1 MAHVIHKTAI
11 GGGRHSFDLPE
22 QLTDKEE
29 NALSCHGFCSDCDII
44 SPESLSFATLDRES

>member
-11 GGGRHSFDLPE
+11 GGGRHSLDLPE

-29 NALSCHGFCSDCDII
+29 NALPCHDFCSDCYII